1 MTDAPDYDPLYREIV
16 LRAFKGLPTIQPVDE
31 HYPTKGPPQ
40 ERYRDG
46 SGDRQALLCEAL
58 LAGLEGRKLPP
69 WAIAALEK
77 IMFKIADAD
86 LVSWEVAFG
95 PLVSR
100 RTTKKG
106 KVESGAYKKSI
117 QKLRTKTIP
126 AWRRVRELN
135 ARHKKRGDGFGIGHH
150 LYNQVALD
158 LGLSEREVK
167 DSYEQVQAFVTKHC
181 REYLK

>member
-1 MTDAPDYDPLYREIV
+1 MTKDENDPLYREIV
-16 LRAFKGLPTIQPVDE
+16 LRAFRGQKTIQPVDT
-31 HYPTKGPPQ
+31 HYPTEEPPQ
-40 ERYRDG
+40 ERYG
-46 SGDRQALLCEAL
+46 GGDRQALLCEAY
-58 LAGLEGRKLPP
+58 LAGLEGRVLPP
-69 WAIAALEK
+69 WATAALEK

-100 RTTKKG
+100 RTAKKG
-106 KVESGAYKKSI
+106 EIEAGAYKKSI
-117 QKLRTKTIP
+117 QKLKAKTIP

-135 ARHKKRGDGFGIGHH
+135 ARHTKRGDGLGIGHR

-167 DSYEQVQAFVTKHC
+167 DSYELVQAFVKEHC
-181 REYLK
+181 PEYLK